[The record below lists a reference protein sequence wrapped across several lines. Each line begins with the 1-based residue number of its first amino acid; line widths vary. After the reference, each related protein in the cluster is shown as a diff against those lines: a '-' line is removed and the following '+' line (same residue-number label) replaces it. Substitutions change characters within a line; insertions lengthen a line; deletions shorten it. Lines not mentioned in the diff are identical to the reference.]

1 VTAEEIL
8 TGSTLFD
15 WQSAD
20 LPPHYPA
27 CDANEWNF
35 PIGEAMESIGL
46 KSLREQAGASKFGTL
61 MEFILV
67 AKKFNTVLK

>member
-1 VTAEEIL
+1 VTAKEIL
-8 TGSTLFD
+8 TGSTFFA

-20 LPPHYPA
+20 LLPHYPT
-27 CDANEWNF
+27 CDATEWNF

-46 KSLREQAGASKFGTL
+46 KSLREQAGASKFGIL
-61 MEFILV
+61 MEFTLM

>member
-8 TGSTLFD
+8 TGSTLFA

-20 LPPHYPA
+20 LQPHYPA

-35 PIGEAMESIGL
+35 PIGEAMESIGI
-46 KSLREQAGASKFGTL
+46 KSLREQAGASIFDIL
-61 MEFILV
+61 MEFILM